1 MAAIWLTPA
10 GNLGTIPES
19 VYYQVQLDA
28 YNASG
33 GTLTYSL
40 ISGNL
45 PSGLT
50 LMSAGMISG
59 IPNAVTTETTNSF
72 TVRVTN
78 SANQVTDRTFSLAV
92 GFILPPIIV
101 PEPGSLGTYV
111 SGDWVDLQLTATEP
125 VGSLISTFSLY
136 SGALPNGLTLTDT
149 GRIYGYLKPV
159 ISETAGQQS
168 GFDGS
173 AFDKYVFDFLG
184 VELSKNYVFS
194 VKAYDGA
201 ALDINTFSI
210 FVYSRNSVTADS
222 TYFTADNSTIITTDT
237 SKVYSPVLY
246 TEPGLIGNIRQNAKF
261 AFQFIAEDFNAD
273 TITFTA
279 GGNAFPTG
287 LSLSSVTGWLTG
299 LVPYGALG
307 SSTYNFTVNVS
318 KVNKGITYTSQT
330 RDYSIKLIGRI
341 NDTVNWITSS
351 NIGSIYNGSISELSI
366 QASTASNKT
375 LLYKLIDSSIGAMP
389 YGLTL
394 LSDGLISGRASFN
407 VTNPSQTF
415 TFTVAAYDSDNLVY
429 DEKEF
434 TITVIK
440 RDQRPYDNLYIQGF
454 SDRTM
459 RQTYDELI
467 NNGDVIPND
476 YVYRVT
482 DPWFGKNILRR
493 SLFLTGLDP
502 STMADFISAMQLNH
516 YQKTLRIGDV
526 KTARALDEN
535 FNVQYEVVYLE
546 LLDQYTDLV
555 VSNATSG
562 MSETITTPLSI
573 TWPTNTQGIT
583 TVYPNSFT
591 NMVRRLSANIG
602 YQDRSILPTW
612 MTSRQENG
620 TVLGFTRALVLAYVN
635 PGRSAEVAFR
645 VKSNYDGLNTLDY
658 TLDRYL
664 LDSVLSNNFV
674 ITPVNG
680 NGTITANIRSPNVS
694 GANTTFTSNLA
705 INARIYSSNIT
716 LGNVSNI
723 ISATSLTLVSN
734 SSSNVSSSTWT
745 YSNIFIVNN
754 QSAGSGNI
762 SSNTNSNVVTGQV
775 TYVTGSGN
783 ISGSSGNNII
793 IGNSTKFSTELSPG
807 KRLYR
812 SLVGNLSA
820 NVIGTV
826 ASITSNTSLK
836 LSDPISSSIS
846 SISYYADGSTTL
858 FRSEIHQGDVIVANG
873 TILGTVD
880 WITSN
885 TALILTANAAGNV
898 SNVSYSHTTRDP
910 YTVPG
915 QGDLYLKFPQV
926 NILA

>member
-19 VYYQVQLDA
+19 VYYQAQLDA
-28 YNASG
+28 YNAAG

-40 ISGNL
+40 ISGSL

-50 LMSAGMISG
+50 FTSSGMISG
-59 IPNAVTTETTNSF
+59 IPNAVTTETKNSF
-72 TVRVTN
+72 TIRITN
-78 SANQVTDRTFSLAV
+78 SANQVTDRTFSLSV
-92 GFILPPIIV
+92 GFIIPPIIV

-125 VGSLISTFSLY
+125 VGSLTSTFSLY
-136 SGALPNGLTLTDT
+136 AGSLPNGLTLTDT
-149 GRIYGYLKPV
+149 GRIYGYLRPV
-159 ISETAGQQS
+159 ISDTAGQQS

-201 ALDINTFSI
+201 ATDINTFSI

-222 TYFTADNSTIITTDT
+222 TYFTADNSTIVTADT

-246 TEPGLIGNIRQNAKF
+246 TDPGSIGDVRQNAKF
-261 AFQFIAEDFNAD
+261 AFQFMAEDFNAD
-273 TITFTA
+273 TITFNL
-279 GGNAFPTG
+279 GGNALPTG
-287 LSLSSVTGWLTG
+287 LNLSSVTGWMTG
-299 LVPYGALG
+299 IVPYGALG

-341 NDTVNWITSS
+341 DNTVNWITSS
-351 NIGSIYNGSISELSI
+351 NIGSIYNGAISELSI
-366 QASTASNKT
+366 QASTTSNKT

-394 LSDGLISGRASFN
+394 LPDGLICGRASFN
-407 VTNPSQTF
+407 VASPSQTF

-434 TITVIK
+434 TITVVK
-440 RDQRPYDNLYIQGF
+440 RDQRPYENLYIQGLVGR
-454 SDRTM
+454 DQ
-459 RQTYDELI
+459 RQTYEELI

-476 YVYRVT
+476 YIYRGS
-482 DPWFGKNILRR
+482 DPWFGKNLLRR
-493 SLFLTGLDP
+493 SLFLTGLNPD
-502 STMADFISAMQLNH
+502 TMADFVSAMQLNH
-516 YQKTLRIGDV
+516 YQKTLRLGNV
-526 KTARALDEN
+526 RTARALDET
-535 FNVQYEVVYLE
+535 FNVKYEVVYLE
-546 LLDQYTDLV
+546 LLDPYTDLV
-555 VSNATSG
+555 VSNAVSG
-562 MSETITTPLSI
+562 VSETITTPLAL

-591 NMVRRLSANIG
+591 NMVRRMSANIG
-602 YQDRSILPTW
+602 YQDRSILPSW

-620 TVLGFTRALVLAYVN
+620 TVLGFTRCLVLAYVN

-645 VKSNYDGLNTLDY
+645 VKSYYDGLNSIDY
-658 TLDRYL
+658 TIDRYL
-664 LDSVLSNNFV
+664 LDSVLSNNFIV
-674 ITPVNG
+674 TPVTGSG
-680 NGTITANIRSPNVS
+680 NITANIRS
-694 GANTTFTSNLA
+694 ANITGNSTAFTSNLA
-705 INARIYSSNIT
+705 TNARIYSSNIT
-716 LGNVSNI
+716 LGNVANVI
-723 ISATSLTLVSN
+723 TATSLTLSAN
-734 SSSNVSSSTWT
+734 SLSNVSSSSWS
-745 YSNIFIVNN
+745 YGNIFIVNN
-754 QSAGSGNI
+754 YSTGSGNI
-762 SSNTNSNVVTGQV
+762 SANTNSNIVIGQV
-775 TYVTGSGN
+775 TYVTGSGT
-783 ISGSSGNNII
+783 ISGTSGNSVITGI
-793 IGNSTKFSTELSPG
+793 STKFSTEVSPG
-807 KRLYR
+807 DKLYR
-812 SLVGNLSA
+812 SLLGNLSA

-836 LSDPISSSIS
+836 LADPLSSTIS
-846 SISYYADGSTTL
+846 SISYYADDSTTL
-858 FRSEIHQGDVIVANG
+858 FRSEIHQGDIIVANG
-873 TILGTVD
+873 VTLGTVD
-880 WITSN
+880 WISSN
-885 TALILTANAAGNV
+885 TSLILTANAAGNV
-898 SNVSYSHTTRDP
+898 ANVSYTHTARDP